1 MLRRVRLRIPAS
13 APPRL
18 LAGRLV
24 AGRLVVGRLR
34 PQRLR
39 PQRSGRVRHLG
50 TLLLG
55 AGLLLAA
62 CGGGSAE
69 LDTPAA
75 DADGQA
81 TVATASGDTEPA
93 AEQTGGVDAAPG
105 TNPAD
110 SREGEAAGEAG
121 DAAAGAD
128 EVPVGG
134 GPAAED
140 DTDENDVA
148 EDSTAGDGTQ
158 GEGEDEDDPDAPD
171 PRLELLIELT
181 EPGDLEVVAR
191 IGEAVAE
198 RRGLALLDV
207 VPVYLL
213 RRADIPAFFAVE
225 EMMEGDGDADPEEPE
240 AEESLFQLLGIIG
253 PDVSLDDLFRDLF
266 VGLALGFYDFDL
278 KGFVIISANDHAAGG
293 DVSTITHEFVHALQ
307 DQHFGIA
314 DYFDAHE
321 DNADRILAARFVVE
335 GDARSSEALFRDLES
350 ELAGQLEARRDRL
363 PGLGGSVPALLQ
375 AIFNAPYLTGVSAIG
390 AVLNADGYSGVDALL
405 GALPPSTEQLLHPEK
420 RAARELPVA
429 VAAPDAL
436 AALGEDWA
444 ALGSDTVGEFIL
456 ATALSPI
463 TGGGA
468 ASRAAA
474 GWGGDRLTV
483 YHSAAGA
490 DLLVWELRWDSTDD
504 AEEFFATAQDWLR
517 GRTGVSAAPPGAD
530 GAVRF
535 AGETLSGWMEHADGA
550 VRLVLGE
557 DAAAVERDGG
567 AWSQTQLR

>member
-18 LAGRLV
+18 LAGWLLAGRLVAGRLV
-24 AGRLVVGRLR
+24 AGRLVVG
-34 PQRLR
+34 RLR

-69 LDTPAA
+69 LDAPAA

-278 KGFVIISANDHAAGG
+278 KGFVIISANDHVAGG

-363 PGLGGSVPALLQ
+363 PGLGEG
-375 AIFNAPYLTGVSAIG
+375 
-390 AVLNADGYSGVDALL
+390 
-405 GALPPSTEQLLHPEK
+405 
-420 RAARELPVA
+420 
-429 VAAPDAL
+429 
-436 AALGEDWA
+436 WA

-557 DAAAVERDGG
+557 DAAAVERAGG